1 MRLFYA
7 FYLLLAVAC
16 LSCRTSAVVPSSEI
30 DTFEVAASKLNSI
43 DVGAG
48 ICVEYTR
55 SDAVSVSVSC
65 PDNLSD
71 LLDVKVVNGRLEA
84 GFRSGIVIDGD
95 CGVVINVSS
104 PTLNQIEA
112 SSAAR
117 VNVASG
123 LRQTGPIDL
132 DVSSSAVVTIAGLDA
147 GDVRAEASSS
157 ATIELVGVR
166 TSELE
171 LDCSSS
177 ARINAGGVECESVDA
192 DASSA
197 STIVLSGSA
206 VSATYEASSAASIDA
221 VGLMAGNLKNAKAS
235 SAAGIKCS
243 ARTKGRIS
251 EESSGSVSVR

>member
-65 PDNLSD
+65 PDNLS
-71 LLDVKVVNGRLEA
+71 VNGRLEA

>member
-48 ICVEYTR
+48 IC
-55 SDAVSVSVSC
+55 
-65 PDNLSD
+65 